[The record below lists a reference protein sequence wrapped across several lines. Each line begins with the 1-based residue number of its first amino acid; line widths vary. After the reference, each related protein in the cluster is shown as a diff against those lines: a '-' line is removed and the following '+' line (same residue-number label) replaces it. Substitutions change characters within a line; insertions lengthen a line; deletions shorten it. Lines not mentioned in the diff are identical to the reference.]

1 MDRKDYIR
9 AKTDILWS
17 KLYNYRRFNTEYLF
31 LQDELAKLDE
41 KVKDLQKPKGISLSD
56 DRVQNPKSQDTIL
69 LEIFT
74 KQKQVEKE
82 MLLAF
87 GKMSE
92 IRTII
97 NLIEDDDIKGIA
109 IKKFINDVSWDELAH
124 EYCCDRGTLVYKIKK
139 ELSKFLH
146 FSQCEKD

>member
-1 MDRKDYIR
+1 MDKKDYIR

-31 LQDELAKLDE
+31 LQDELARLDE
-41 KVKDLQKPKGISLSD
+41 KIKSFQKPKGISLCGEH
-56 DRVQNPKSQDTIL
+56 VQNPKRQDSML

-74 KQKQVEKE
+74 EQKKVEQE
-82 MLLAF
+82 MLFAF
-87 GKMSE
+87 GRMKE

-97 NLIEDDDIKGIA
+97 NLIEDEDVKGIA

>member
-56 DRVQNPKSQDTIL
+56 DRVQNPKSQDT
-69 LEIFT
+69 
-74 KQKQVEKE
+74 KW
-82 MLLAF
+82 
-87 GKMSE
+87 
-92 IRTII
+92 
-97 NLIEDDDIKGIA
+97 
-109 IKKFINDVSWDELAH
+109 KKK
-124 EYCCDRGTLVYKIKK
+124 CCLRLVK
-139 ELSKFLH
+139 
-146 FSQCEKD
+146 

>member
-1 MDRKDYIR
+1 MDKKDYIR

-31 LQDELAKLDE
+31 LQDELARLDE
-41 KVKDLQKPKGISLSD
+41 KIKNFQKPKGISLCGEH
-56 DRVQNPKSQDTIL
+56 VQNPKRQDSML

-74 KQKQVEKE
+74 EQKKVEQE
-82 MLLAF
+82 MLFAF
-87 GKMSE
+87 GRMKE

-97 NLIEDDDIKGIA
+97 NLIEDEDVKGIA

-124 EYCCDRGTLVYKIKK
+124 QYCCDRGTLVYKIKK

>member
-1 MDRKDYIR
+1 
-9 AKTDILWS
+9 
-17 KLYNYRRFNTEYLF
+17 
-31 LQDELAKLDE
+31 
-41 KVKDLQKPKGISLSD
+41 
-56 DRVQNPKSQDTIL
+56 
-69 LEIFT
+69 
-74 KQKQVEKE
+74 

-97 NLIEDDDIKGIA
+97 NLIEDEDIKGIA

-146 FSQCEKD
+146 FHNVKGLVCYYDIVEKIRTRESWSFFVSVWQTGATAT

>member
-82 MLLAF
+82 MLFAF

-97 NLIEDDDIKGIA
+97 NLIEDEDIKGIA
-109 IKKFINDVSWDELAH
+109 IKKFVNDVSWDELAH
-124 EYCCDRGTLVYKIKK
+124 EYYCNRGTLVYKIKK